1 MNRIFRLKN
10 PVKHYDWGS
19 PQWIPQLL
27 GAANPEGLP
36 WAELWMGVH
45 PEGPSLIESEGT
57 VLPLSLLI
65 AQDPALYIGTAV
77 QQAFGTLPFLFK
89 LLAVEKP
96 LSIQAHPNR
105 EQAQKGWERENH
117 LCIPFKAPYRNYKDP
132 YHKPEIICALSP
144 FKALCGFQEPEQI
157 AQGLTGFAHSAPE
170 PLRSTLNTLIQTLQT
185 RDTAQSLRAFLQGL
199 FALPPALGQTLSAY
213 GREHKERLIH
223 EYPAYK
229 EAWQLIAYFAEL
241 YPGDPAVIAPL
252 YLNRIVLEPGEG
264 LYLPAGVLHGYL
276 SGFGVEL
283 MANSDNV
290 LRGGLSSK
298 HVDSQ
303 ELVHILDFSV
313 FHPQILRPQPS
324 GYQIPTT
331 EFSLWVREG
340 QGDQVQYPQSLPG
353 ILIVTQGKLHI
364 TFAGGDEEW
373 NLKQGES
380 AFIPVGRPEDIRFSG
395 TYTLYGAGLG
405 SSE

>member
-1 MNRIFRLKN
+1 MNRIFKLKN

-27 GAANPEGLP
+27 GIANPDGLP

-45 PEGPSLIESEGT
+45 PEGPSLTEYEGAM
-57 VLPLSLLI
+57 LPLSSLI
-65 AQDPALYIGTAV
+65 AQDPASYVGTAV
-77 QQAFGTLPFLFK
+77 QEAFGTLPFLFK

-96 LSIQAHPNR
+96 LSIQAHPNQ
-105 EQAQKGWERENH
+105 EQAQKGWERENQ
-117 LCIPFKAPYRNYKDP
+117 LSIPLKAPNRNYKDP
-132 YHKPEIICALSP
+132 YHKPELICALSP

-157 AQGLTGFAHSAPE
+157 VQGLTAFAQSAPE
-170 PLRSTLNTLIQTLQT
+170 PLHRALNTLVQPLQT
-185 RDTAQSLRAFLQGL
+185 GAAAQSLRAFLQGL
-199 FALPPALGQTLSAY
+199 FALPPALGQALSAY
-213 GREHKERLIH
+213 GKDHKETLIH
-223 EYPAYK
+223 EHPAYK
-229 EAWQLIAYFAEL
+229 EAWKLIAYFAEL

-252 YLNRIVLEPGEG
+252 YLNQIALEPGEG
-264 LYLPAGVLHGYL
+264 IYLPAGVLHAYI

-303 ELVHILDFSV
+303 ELVHILDFSG
-313 FHPQILRPQPS
+313 FHPQILKAQGS
-324 GYQIPTT
+324 GFRTPAK

-340 QGDQVQYPQSLPG
+340 QGDQVQYPESLPG

-364 TFAGGDEEW
+364 TFTGRDEAW
-373 NLKQGES
+373 NLTPGES
-380 AFIPVGRPEDIRFSG
+380 VFIPAGRPEDFRFSG

-405 SSE
+405 SL